1 MSKFSDSLIDIIS
14 KSAPILGS
22 ALGGPAGGIIG
33 SLISSSLG
41 IDINKPE
48 EVAKKIESD
57 PSFVEKLKELEM
69 HINDLQNARLE
80 AGKDTG
86 YYKLVRPLL
95 ALVAMLAIFID
106 IMLITYVVNDSLVE
120 QVLILLA
127 VFLVWDVRQIYR
139 FYFGNGDDNTPFP
152 FTFRNKN

>member
-1 MSKFSDSLIDIIS
+1 MSKFSNSLVDIIS
-14 KSAPILGS
+14 KSAPVLGS
-22 ALGGPAGGIIG
+22 ALGGPAGGLIG
-33 SLISSSLG
+33 SLISNSLG
-41 IDINKPE
+41 IDMNNPE
-48 EVAKKIESD
+48 EAAKKLKND
-57 PSFVEKLKELEM
+57 PSFVEKLKEIE
-69 HINDLQNARLE
+69 IQVNDLQNARVE
-80 AGKDTG
+80 AAKDTG

-106 IMLITYVVNDSLVE
+106 IMLITYVVDDALVE